1 MPRKKTGAFAA
12 LKKLEADRLALAE
25 REASARI
32 DAATE
37 LGEAVLAAKI
47 ADLDLAAFRALMR
60 TIARTG
66 IAAASRQLGERSEA
80 GRKPDARN
88 APPTGEAA

>member
-37 LGEAVLAAKI
+37 LGEAVLAARI
-47 ADLDLAAFRALMR
+47 PDLDLAAFRTLMR
-60 TIARTG
+60 TIAKTG
-66 IAAASRQLGERSEA
+66 IVVAARQLSHRNEPGLRS
-80 GRKPDARN
+80 DADR
-88 APPTGEAA
+88 PHTTGGAA

>member
-12 LKKLEADRLALAE
+12 LKKIEADRQALAA

-32 DAATE
+32 NAATE
-37 LGEAVLAAKI
+37 LGEAVLAANI
-47 ADLDLAAFRALMR
+47 ADLELSGFRALMR

-66 IAAASRQLGERSEA
+66 IGPASRQLGERSERARKADA
-80 GRKPDARN
+80 GSVHPSGGTA
-88 APPTGEAA
+88 